1 LIEGSGAG
9 SLHNNYGSGFSRPKN
24 IRIRILNPACE
35 LFLTALAFNNVLVKV
50 TVKEATVNTIVAA
63 EVAGW
68 FFIGKNK
75 GDIQKLRYVLSASL
89 SCERD

>member
-1 LIEGSGAG
+1 MKGSGAG
-9 SLHNNYGSGFSRPKN
+9 AGSVQNNYGSGSRRPKKIQ
-24 IRIRILNPACE
+24 IRNTACE
-35 LFLTALAFNNVLVKV
+35 LNNVLVQV

-75 GDIQKLRYVLSASL
+75 GDIQKSRYIVSASF
-89 SCERD
+89 SCQID

>member
-1 LIEGSGAG
+1 MS
-9 SLHNNYGSGFSRPKN
+9 
-24 IRIRILNPACE
+24 
-35 LFLTALAFNNVLVKV
+35 LVKV

-75 GDIQKLRYVLSASL
+75 GDIQKLRYVLSGSL

>member
-1 LIEGSGAG
+1 MDPDLGGSK
-9 SLHNNYGSGFSRPKN
+9 SYGSGS
-24 IRIRILNPACE
+24 IRNTACE
-35 LFLTALAFNNVLVKV
+35 LNNVLVQV

-75 GDIQKLRYVLSASL
+75 GDIQKLRYVLSASF
-89 SCERD
+89 SCQID

>member
-1 LIEGSGAG
+1 MDPDPGGQKT
-9 SLHNNYGSGFSRPKN
+9 YGSGS
-24 IRIRILNPACE
+24 IRNTACE
-35 LFLTALAFNNVLVKV
+35 IFLAAMDVNNVLVKV

-75 GDIQKLRYVLSASL
+75 GDIQKLRCVLSASF